1 MPSHQPSGV
10 MLNRFVDLLMCV
22 FSGYTCIYKR
32 RTGSRTDGCAVCY
45 QSERFTQ
52 LSVNLL
58 EFYRS
63 DCQLLDRDNV
73 GIVLLLQPITEQ
85 GEALSPIC
93 VANTHLLFNPRRGDV
108 KLAQLAIVLAEID
121 VMMKKC
127 KSQGRSCEVVLC
139 GDFNA
144 LPNAPLL
151 KFITGGQLYYH
162 GLPVWMVRVM
172 CKMSDCFSKVLIVS
186 HPIRFRIYSLV
197 CVDRFQVRWICRV
210 SFITVGFSRR
220 CGRTHSASMTTVSM
234 RPVLTPG
241 PAAQV
246 CVAEAKGKLF
256 NYQFNYF

>member
-1 MPSHQPSGV
+1 M
-10 MLNRFVDLLMCV
+10 
-22 FSGYTCIYKR
+22 
-32 RTGSRTDGCAVCY
+32 CY

-85 GEALSPIC
+85 DDAHSPIC

-121 VMMKKC
+121 MMMKKYT
-127 KSQGRSCEVVLC
+127 SEGRSCEVVLC

-144 LPNAPLL
+144 LPDAPLL

-162 GLPVWMVRVM
+162 GLPAWMVRVTFISYRTAFKKPYTRAYQSLQFQ
-172 CKMSDCFSKVLIVS
+172 CGLSECIPHLIQSD
-186 HPIRFRIYSLV
+186 SL
-197 CVDRFQVRWICRV
+197 
-210 SFITVGFSRR
+210 FIS
-220 CGRTHSASMTTVSM
+220 
-234 RPVLTPG
+234 
-241 PAAQV
+241 
-246 CVAEAKGKLF
+246 
-256 NYQFNYF
+256 